1 MVIVMSDKSSTLSIP
16 VRRALR
22 KLGHDMRDARLRRR
36 IPVAIAAERASISRV
51 TLSKIEKGDPS
62 VAFGHY
68 ATVLFVLG
76 MIDRLGEVADVRSDA
91 AGLQL
96 EEELLPKRIRTPRPR
111 KNSKPGEG
119 A

>member
-1 MVIVMSDKSSTLSIP
+1 MRNTQTIPIP
-16 VRRALR
+16 VRRALH
-22 KLGHDMRDARLRRR
+22 KLGHDIRDGRLRRR
-36 IPVAIAAERASISRV
+36 ISVAIAAERASISRV
-51 TLSKIEKGDPS
+51 TLNKIEKGDPS

-76 MIDRLGEVADVRSDA
+76 MIDRLADVADLRNDP

-96 EEELLPKRIRTPRPR
+96 DEELLPKRIRTPRPR
-111 KNSKPGEG
+111 NSVKTDPG